1 MVHVR
6 LLEIY
11 VHITE
16 NITEIHGLT
25 ELQVLLYM
33 FFDAAN
39 VKWYISGSLC
49 SRMYVSMYVQII
61 LMKFTD
67 IMKNYSFGLD
77 KWFSVKSDVSNI
89 NYKIFLKI
97 SKGFNY

>member
-39 VKWYISGSLC
+39 VK
-49 SRMYVSMYVQII
+49 
-61 LMKFTD
+61 
-67 IMKNYSFGLD
+67 
-77 KWFSVKSDVSNI
+77 
-89 NYKIFLKI
+89 
-97 SKGFNY
+97 